1 MLPHSTTGM
10 TCPYKTVTRDG
21 QYRLPVQPNRSV
33 QPRLLVRPSLSM
45 QLSNLP
51 FKAPQLSRRDTNK
64 IAEAVD
70 TVLVT
75 RSAEEIAQVIR
86 AIGADE
92 K

>member
-1 MLPHSTTGM
+1 
-10 TCPYKTVTRDG
+10 
-21 QYRLPVQPNRSV
+21 
-33 QPRLLVRPSLSM
+33 M